1 MHPDSDLFS
10 TKYIPPSTPTEEV
23 LSAIWSQVLGVEV
36 GRKHNFFE
44 VGGDSLNATQIIV
57 LTQKALGVVLTLNLF
72 FESPT
77 IAELCSRIEDLHQAE
92 PGLSVTTIE
101 PASRSTELLL
111 SFPQQR
117 MWFFEQFVER
127 SATYSMHRLLHLV
140 GYLNVAALEKS
151 LTEIVRRHEILRT
164 TFCSVNGDPMQVIAA
179 SLAVNVPM
187 VDLQHLLEA
196 EQAAE
201 VQRLANYEAHQPFDL
216 AKGPLL
222 RVTRLQ
228 LAEQSHVL
236 LITMHHIIGD
246 GWSWVVFFRELG
258 ILYQAFFQGEA
269 SPLPELPIQYAD
281 FACWQRQWFTG
292 ELLETQLIYWKQQLA
307 GAPPL
312 LELPTDRSRSSIQTF
327 RGATESFTLSAQLT
341 QKLKTFSQKSGVTLF
356 MTLLAAFF
364 TLLHRYSGQ
373 SDIVIGSPIAN
384 RHRSE
389 IEPLIGFFVNTL
401 ALRIQGQEN
410 PTFADLLAQVRQITL
425 DAHAHQDFPFERLV
439 EVLQPERSASY
450 TPIFQVMFVLQNTPP
465 EKLEFPNLN
474 LTAVKPKNNTAKFDL
489 TLSLKETETGISGE
503 WEYSSDLFEAATVHR
518 MIGHLQTLLAGIVA
532 NPEYP
537 VSKLPLLTESERHQ
551 LLVEWNNT
559 QIDYPE
565 DKCIHQIFEAQVERT
580 PDAVAVVFEEQQL
593 TYRELNCRANQLGQ
607 YLQTLGV
614 GPEVL
619 VGLCVEPSIEMIV
632 GILGI
637 FKAGGAYVPL
647 DPDYPQERLAY
658 IVSDSQVSVLVT
670 QKKLVDQCSDY
681 QGLTVCLDTDWEEIS
696 RQSQRNLTIS
706 VHPHNLAY
714 VIYTSGSTG
723 QPKGV
728 LIQHQG
734 LCNQAAKALQI
745 ELDIQP
751 DSRVLQFFSFGFDGS
766 IWAIVKTLV
775 AGAALVL
782 AKKESLLPGEGL
794 IQLLQDAAIT
804 TIMLP
809 PAVLKLLPLE
819 DLPSLR
825 TILVAGE
832 ACSIDLVTRWAPGRR
847 FFNAYGP
854 TETTVC
860 ATAAELTDGSQPITI
875 GRPIANTQMYVL
887 DAHLQ
892 PVPIGVSG
900 ELYIGGVGLARG
912 YANRPDL
919 TSERFI
925 SNPFNSKQGERIY
938 KTGDLA
944 RYLADGNIEY
954 LGRTDRQLKIRGFR
968 IELDEIQV
976 VLEEHPDVEQC
987 LVIAQEDRP
996 GDKRLVGYIIS
1007 KLIPER
1013 LLYESECVV
1022 EIDNDKFL
1030 LRTQD
1035 ISQTG
1040 VKLGGTPPAF
1050 SPGKPICLRLLLP
1063 GASEAIYLQG
1073 TVKWCQ
1079 EQQAGIALHLD
1090 PTEQALIDQGID
1102 YLLESQGLWQS
1113 LQRTANQNFRDYL
1126 QKKLPNYMVPSAFVL
1141 MKAFPLTPNGKV
1153 DHRALPV
1160 PQALPKAPLAADSKP
1175 KTELEKILA
1184 TVWQE
1189 ILQLDTVG
1197 IHDNFFDLGGHS
1209 LLLVQVHN
1217 KLSKILE
1224 QKLSIVDLFQYP
1236 TIQSLA
1242 KLFSQESGQK
1252 IDLASSPSRTQIN
1265 PLRKRTD
1272 ETAIAIIGMAG
1283 RFPGAKNIDEFW
1295 QNLQNGVESI
1305 SFFSNDELLSLG
1317 VNQAM
1322 LGQPNYVKASGFVPD
1337 SEMFDASFFGF
1348 SPREAEVTD
1357 PQHRLLLEC
1366 AWEAIEDAGYDTAT
1380 YSGKIGVYAG
1390 AGMNNYLLKNLAP
1403 HIEWADPASSYQIT
1417 ISNEKDFLST
1427 RVAYKLN
1434 LKGPAINVQTAC
1446 STSLV
1451 AVHVACSSLL
1461 NGECDMALAGG
1472 VSLKLPQEA
1481 GYLYQQGMILS
1492 PDGHCRAFD
1501 AKAQGTV
1508 RGNGAGVVV
1517 LKRLN
1522 NAIASGDHIY
1532 AVIKGSA
1539 INNDGSLKVGY
1550 TAPSVEG
1557 QAAVIAAALA
1567 TAGVEPEAIS
1577 YIESHGT
1584 GTPLGDPIEIAALTT
1599 AFRSQT
1605 QKKGFCAIGSVK
1617 TNVGHLDTAAGVTGL
1632 IKAAL
1637 ALKHKLLPPSL
1648 HFEEPNPQI
1657 EFANSPFY
1665 VNTKLMAW
1673 ETNDIP
1679 RRAGVSSF
1687 GIGGTNVHVV
1697 LEESPVEA
1705 REKAD
1710 APGRK
1715 CQLLVLSA
1723 RTSTALDKATA
1734 NLAEYLKQHL
1744 ELNLADV
1751 AYTLSKGRKAF
1762 NHRRVVVCQD
1772 IQDAIASL
1780 TTLDSQRVFTNVYES
1795 KTRPVAFMFSGQ
1807 GSQYVHMTRELYE
1820 VESTFR
1826 QQINL
1831 CCELLKPH
1839 LQLDLRDV
1847 LYPSEADIEAATE
1860 QLKQTAIAQPALF
1873 VIEYAL
1879 ATLWMEWGVYPTCA
1893 IGHSIGEYVAAC
1905 LAGVF
1910 SLEDALALVAM
1921 RGKLMQQMPAGAMLA
1936 VPLPEADLQ
1945 LLLEAPLEVALI
1957 NGPSNCVVSGAI
1969 EAIDTLQNKL
1979 SSKGIGYRRLQT
1991 SHAFHSQMMEP
2002 ILKPFTQLME
2012 KVNLQPPQF
2021 PYISN
2026 VTGTWIAAEQATD
2039 PYYWAKHLRSTVRFA
2054 EGLQQLFQKPEQI
2067 LLEIGPGRSLSTLAK
2082 QHSHKSTEQIVLTST
2097 RHPQEHQ
2104 ADVEVLL
2111 TTLSRLWL
2119 AGVEINWSEFYR
2131 PQQPGRVPLPTYP
2144 FERQRYWIAPPSKL
2158 SGLTAKP
2165 VEKVLALPKSEI
2177 TLSTTE
2183 EEYFSPE
2190 MRKSYV
2196 PPRNQTEQK
2205 IAEIWQ
2211 QFFKL
2216 RQVGIY
2222 DNFFELGGDSLL
2234 ALQLISKL
2242 QDALLIELSPNS
2254 LLSQPTIAELA
2265 ELIEA
2270 NPSTSGTLKVSLSQ
2284 KPNLPSC
2291 LVEIQKGNSLKPPLF
2306 LIHPVGGHVYFYRYL
2321 AQDLGTEQPV
2331 YGLQAQGIDGKAEPL
2346 TEIEAMATQYIEAM
2360 RLIQP
2365 TGPYY
2370 IGGASFGGM
2379 VGFEIAQQLHQQ
2391 QEVVALLAMLDTPG
2405 PGQLPDGHKVETDA
2419 QILAYFIKMLGDGS
2433 VSLDDIH
2440 QLEPDEQIRK
2450 FLTIRN
2456 AHQRFSESDLKQFRH
2471 LLHIFKVNVRSM
2483 LSYIPKVYPGRIV
2496 FFRARER
2503 DDTLPHHPERAW
2515 IDLAFEGIE
2524 IHQVSGNH
2532 ITMNQP
2538 PHVSV
2543 LAEKLKVCLK

>member
-1 MHPDSDLFS
+1 MQPDSDLFS

-44 VGGDSLNATQIIV
+44 AGGDSLNATQIIV
-57 LTQKALGVVLTLNLF
+57 LTQKALGVLLTLNLF

-77 IAELCSRIEDLHQAE
+77 IAELSSRIEALHQAE

-140 GYLNVAALEKS
+140 GYLNVAALAKS

-164 TFCSVNGDPMQVIAA
+164 TFRSVNGAPMQVIAA
-179 SLAVNVPM
+179 SLAVTVPM
-187 VDLQHLLEA
+187 VDLQHLLGA

-201 VQRLANYEAHQPFDL
+201 VQRLANYESQQPFDL
-216 AKGPLL
+216 VNGPLL

-312 LELPTDRSRSSIQTF
+312 LELPTDRSRPSIQTF
-327 RGATESFTLSAQLT
+327 RGATESFNLSVQLT

-401 ALRIQGQEN
+401 ALRIQGQGN

-465 EKLEFPNLN
+465 EKLELPNLT
-474 LTAVKPKNNTAKFDL
+474 LTALKPKNNTAKFDL

-593 TYRELNCRANQLGQ
+593 TYRELNCRANQLAQ

-614 GPEVL
+614 SPEVL
-619 VGLCVEPSIEMIV
+619 VGICVEPSIEMIV

-706 VHPHNLAY
+706 VHPHNLVY

-734 LCNQAAKALQI
+734 LCNQAKALQI

-775 AGAALVL
+775 AGATLVL
-782 AKKESLLPGEGL
+782 AKKESLLPGKGL

-804 TIMLP
+804 IILLP

-832 ACSIDLVTRWAPGRR
+832 ACSIDLVTRWASGRR

-860 ATAAELTDGSQPITI
+860 ATVAELTDGSQSITI
-875 GRPIANTQMYVL
+875 GRPIANTQVYLL
-887 DAHLQ
+887 DVHLQ

-954 LGRTDRQLKIRGFR
+954 LDRTDRQVKIRGFR

-1030 LRTQD
+1030 LRTRD
-1035 ISQTG
+1035 ISQSS
-1040 VKLGGTPPAF
+1040 VKLVGTTPEF

-1073 TVKWCQ
+1073 TVEWCQ

-1090 PTEQALIDQGID
+1090 PTEQALIDRGID
-1102 YLLESQGLWQS
+1102 YLLESPELWQS
-1113 LQRTANQNFRDYL
+1113 LQRTANPNFRDYL

-1153 DHRALPV
+1153 NHRALPV
-1160 PQALPKAPLAADSKP
+1160 PQALPKDPLAADSKP

-1224 QKLSIVDLFQYP
+1224 QKLSIVDLLQYP

-1242 KLFSQESGQK
+1242 NLFSQESGQK
-1252 IDLASSPSRTQIN
+1252 IDLAFSPSRTQIN
-1265 PLRKRTD
+1265 LPRKRTD

-1305 SFFSNDELLSLG
+1305 SFFSNEELLSLG

-1322 LGQPNYVKASGFVPD
+1322 LEQPNYVKASGFVPD

-1492 PDGHCRAFD
+1492 PNGHCRAFD

-1584 GTPLGDPIEIAALTT
+1584 GTLLGDPIEIAALTK

-1657 EFANSPFY
+1657 DFANSPFY
-1665 VNTKLMAW
+1665 VSTKLMAW

-1687 GIGGTNVHVV
+1687 GIGGTNVHLV

-1705 REKAD
+1705 REKAE

-1723 RTSTALDKATA
+1723 KTSTALDKATA

-1762 NHRRVVVCQD
+1762 NHRRVVVCQN

-1826 QQINL
+1826 QQVNL
-1831 CCELLKPH
+1831 CCEFLKPH

-1847 LYPSEADIEAATE
+1847 LYPRAADIEAATE

-1921 RGKLMQQMPAGAMLA
+1921 RGKLMQQMPTGAMLA
-1936 VPLPEADLQ
+1936 VPLPEPDLQ

-1957 NGPSNCVVSGAI
+1957 NGPSNCVVSGSI
-1969 EAIDTLQNKL
+1969 EAIDTLQSKL
-1979 SSKGIGYRRLQT
+1979 TFKGIGYRRLQT

-2002 ILKPFTQLME
+2002 ILKPFTQWMK
-2012 KVNLQPPQF
+2012 KVNLQSPQF

-2104 ADVEVLL
+2104 SDVEVLL
-2111 TTLSRLWL
+2111 TTLGRLWL

-2131 PQQPGRVPLPTYP
+2131 PQQPARVPLPTYP

-2158 SGLTAKP
+2158 SGLTVKP

-2177 TLSTTE
+2177 TPSTTE
-2183 EEYFSPE
+2183 EEYFSPQ

-2205 IAEIWQ
+2205 VAETWQ

-2216 RQVGIY
+2216 PQVGIY

-2242 QDALLIELSPNS
+2242 RDALLIELSPNS

-2270 NPSTSGTLKVSLSQ
+2270 TPPPSGTLKVSLSQ
-2284 KPNLPSC
+2284 KPDIPSC

-2391 QEVVALLAMLDTPG
+2391 EEVVALLAMLDTPG

-2440 QLEPDEQIRK
+2440 QLEPDEQMRK
-2450 FLTIRN
+2450 FLKIRN
-2456 AHQRFSESDLKQFRH
+2456 ADQRFSESDLKQFRH

-2524 IHQVSGNH
+2524 IHQVPGNH